1 VPRYLPG
8 INTGAMSRLLCE
20 AASFPEQSFDRA
32 VLHEAVLLFKNPES
46 FCFDAKF
53 SSELI

>member
-20 AASFPEQSFDRA
+20 AASFPEQSFDRT

>member
-1 VPRYLPG
+1 MYL
-8 INTGAMSRLLCE
+8 RLSVKTNCRIFKELTR
-20 AASFPEQSFDRA
+20 AFDRT